1 MRLTRIE
8 LENFKGIGE
17 RQGIDL
23 RPITMLFGPNSAGK
37 STILQALH
45 YMREILERGN
55 IDPDKIVAGGFT
67 DLGGFSNLVH
77 NHELDRTISLK
88 LVFALSYNDVLEEMP
103 LNFGFSVQEPKF
115 AELPVRYLFDDDGK
129 MDVGIDLVQ
138 EIGLQV
144 DVKWSGLAQSPYIHR
159 FSIDLDGEH
168 LAAIEALSTEKSGH
182 LTDFNFAH
190 PLLRHAVRRE
200 ESGDARGS
208 PKSSASS
215 PLEDEISTLT
225 QPDTGDSQESAS
237 MDGRLKIGIETKQG
251 ALPELEDELQIEPG
265 DPDMD
270 DEMLVVRFDGICDL
284 LSEMFLAPARLAR
297 DHLKQMTYIGPLREM
312 PTRGF
317 RPQKSPDEARWA
329 QGLAAWDMLAG
340 DKDGGLL
347 EEVNDWL
354 SSEQRLRTPYRL
366 ERVEIR
372 EIPSPDDMRRM
383 LKLETEEPEDFDG
396 LVERYRNHAPRVDI
410 LLHDLKNHI
419 LVAPCDVGAGISQMV
434 PVVVATLRKGAGI
447 LCMEQPELHIHP
459 AVQVGMGD
467 LFIEAAIGQPDSG
480 KTFLVET
487 HSEHIML
494 RLLRR
499 VRETTDG
506 ELASDLTKIV
516 PDDLSV
522 IHVEKTAEGIRFKT
536 LRVSDDGDFVDRW
549 PLGFFDQRA
558 EELF

>member
-17 RQGIDL
+17 RQAIDL

-55 IDPDKIVAGGFT
+55 IDPDKIVVGGLT
-67 DLGGFSNLVH
+67 DLGGFSTLAH

-88 LVFALSYNDVLEEMP
+88 LVLELSFGDVLEEMP
-103 LNFGFSVQEPKF
+103 LIFGQSVNEPKF
-115 AELPVRYLFDDDGK
+115 AELPVLYLFGDDGEN
-129 MDVGIDLVQ
+129 DRGTPRIQ

-144 DVKWSGLAQSPYIHR
+144 DVQWSGLDQSPYIHR
-159 FSIDLDGEH
+159 LTVDLNGDP
-168 LAAIEALSTEKSGH
+168 LAAIESMAAEKRGH
-182 LTDFNFAH
+182 LTDFNFMH
-190 PLLRHAVRRE
+190 PLLQFAVRQD
-200 ESGDARGS
+200 ESDIRDSRDAS
-208 PKSSASS
+208 ENS
-215 PLEDEISTLT
+215 PLENEISALT
-225 QPDTGDSQESAS
+225 RPWMGEGQVSES
-237 MDGRLKIGIETKQG
+237 MDGRLKIGVETIHG
-251 ALPELEDELQIEPG
+251 ALPELEGGLELEPG
-265 DPDMD
+265 EPDMD
-270 DEMLVVRFDGICDL
+270 DEVFKLRFDGLCDL

-312 PTRGF
+312 PGRGF

-329 QGLAAWDMLAG
+329 QGLAAWDLLAN

-347 EEVNDWL
+347 EEVNAWL
-354 SSEQRLRTPYRL
+354 SSEERLRTPYRL
-366 ERVEIR
+366 ARVEIQD
-372 EIPSPDDMRRM
+372 IPSPDDMRRI
-383 LKLETEEPEDFDG
+383 LKLEMEEPEDFDDF
-396 LVERYRNHAPRVDI
+396 VERYRNHAPRVDI
-410 LLHDLKNHI
+410 LLHDMKNRI

-434 PVVVATLRKGAGI
+434 PVVVAILRRGGGI

-467 LFIEAAIGQPDSG
+467 LLIEAAIGQPDSG

-499 VRETTDG
+499 VRETTNG
-506 ELASDLTKIV
+506 KLPAGLTKMT

-522 IHVEKTAEGIRFKT
+522 IHVEKTAKGIHFKP

-549 PLGFFDQRA
+549 PEGFFDERA
-558 EELF
+558 EEIF